1 MADYPFRKIHNREF
15 ASLDLI
21 SLVQSFNL
29 LIDEQNGNSNH
40 SNSNVTVNNLID
52 IDRNSQQSNWK
63 ELQSL
68 QEKVQ
73 I

>member
-29 LIDEQNGNSNH
+29 LIDEQNGDSNH

>member
-1 MADYPFRKIHNREF
+1 MEYPFKKIHNREF

-29 LIDEQNGNSNH
+29 LIDKQNGDSNH

-52 IDRNSQQSNWK
+52 IDRNSQQSNWN
-63 ELQSL
+63 EQQSL

>member
-1 MADYPFRKIHNREF
+1 MEYPFKKIHNREF

-21 SLVQSFNL
+21 TLVQTFNL
-29 LIDEQNGNSNH
+29 LIDKQNGDSNY

-52 IDRNSQQSNWK
+52 IDRVSQQSNWN
-63 ELQSL
+63 EQQAL
-68 QEKVQ
+68 QEKIQ

>member
-1 MADYPFRKIHNREF
+1 MEYPFKKIHNREF
-15 ASLDLI
+15 ASIDLI

-29 LIDEQNGNSNH
+29 LIDEQNGDSNH

-52 IDRNSQQSNWK
+52 IDRNAQQSNWK
-63 ELQSL
+63 EQQSL

>member
-1 MADYPFRKIHNREF
+1 MEYPFKKIHNREF

-29 LIDEQNGNSNH
+29 LIDKQNGDSNH
-40 SNSNVTVNNLID
+40 SNPNVTVNNLIN
-52 IDRNSQQSNWK
+52 IDRNSQQSNWN
-63 ELQSL
+63 EQQSL